1 MGKVKNLFTSGKMN
15 KDLDERLV
23 PKGEY
28 RDALNVKIAN
38 SDGSDVGA
46 IENALS
52 NSKISNISFGSGAKC
67 IGVVEDDASGRIYW
81 AVSSSV
87 GSYIC
92 EFVKETNTSTI
103 LLSDIRNSSSNILKF
118 NEVRSLS
125 MSILNDAENN
135 KRFLITTDNKTEPKY
150 FEIETARS
158 LLDSAFLLE
167 DVSLIKMSPLT
178 APAITLEETDD
189 SEENNIEDKF
199 FSFSYRYIYEHGEV
213 SALAPFSD
221 FAFMPKSFRYDYNS
235 GTNKSMFN
243 RYNKVNLS
251 FNTGTNKV
259 KKIEIIAKESG
270 VSTAYIVERLDKSD
284 KEWTDNSDQTFT
296 FSNSKIYKA
305 LPSNQLLRLYD
316 NVPIRANTVEI
327 IGGRV
332 VFGNYTENYNLTNN
346 FEDVNTSISTTY
358 ESASGTEGVGHET
371 VKSNMDYEVAI
382 AYLDGKGRMT
392 TPITSENN
400 TVHIPIN
407 KCNKKNS
414 LSVQIS
420 SKAPDWATNYR
431 FFVKQSRNDYDVIS
445 PVVFYRDGVYA
456 YIKIEG
462 EDVNK
467 VKEGD
472 FLFLKSDTSGIKS
485 KPTKVKVLEAKP
497 KTRNFLDE
505 DVTDNTLQEPGNY
518 IKLDTEEIALD
529 ETSVDTF
536 NYDGYAFRSPSNP
549 NNFQN
554 NISYVESPVFYGEG
568 INDINLA
575 SSSYSGTTDK
585 RFEVKVASVGS
596 TDTYKWRSLDC
607 AENKVTS
614 WSSPIAMSGTS
625 SLGEGIAISFSSF
638 TGHTLDDRWIISA
651 KSSTRA
657 STWNGGGSVDDYGR
671 KAIMNF
677 KAKTSSTEGI
687 KAGAII
693 TIEYDD
699 TRSENGVDNLTG
711 YIYQRFVSSA
721 DYANLEEWFWED
733 NVLSKVS
740 HPKDSG
746 EILFRRGTVSS
757 NQETLTIASSGDLW
771 MCILSECNYTGDNRV
786 RIDIDL
792 RVLELD
798 NPIILETDYKNA
810 SSDVFYE
817 LPYTYNISGGYH
829 QGKIGDTNQT
839 SGGVNATI
847 KLDFFNSFG
856 WYNGYESI
864 KIGDSFNESK
874 MLLDSKPLVP
884 LDNYKQV
891 TRISSLTYSQV
902 YEATTSFNGVNEFN
916 LSLANY
922 KDLDANFGPIARII
936 SRDGDLVSFQS
947 NRVAKVLFNKSV
959 LYNADG
965 SGNLSQ
971 NTNVLGQEVPYQ
983 GQYGVTDNMY
993 SVVNWSDAMYF
1004 ADEKR
1009 SKVLRLSSNGL
1020 FPISDYG
1027 MNSWF
1032 NDNLHVNSN
1041 VVAGY
1046 DPVNQQ
1052 YVLRVWDKVI
1062 QWREGTKKCESFEW
1076 LEDTYSCQAQATTT
1090 TTTQATTTTTTQ
1102 ATTTTT
1108 TQPLDCD
1115 SYYNNSGQVLTGI
1128 DYYDC
1133 SGILIE
1139 NVTVGLGEDIC
1150 ASQEPFGGDA
1160 GFLIFNGPCG
1170 SPPTTTTTTTAAPTT
1185 TTSTTTTTTCT
1196 PNGTLLSTY
1205 CVGQDLWG
1213 TYADGSCGTYNQL
1226 IEENSPSCITTTTTT
1241 TETPCVQRIAYSGI
1255 PTQSIEVGENK
1266 TINLDN
1272 FFTQLDGQPLSYLA
1286 INTTGYLDS
1295 VSVSGNQLTMFANSG
1310 NLCGTDGAGVYV
1322 QAYDSINGNCEYG
1335 TYFGIEVFGCIV
1347 ETTTTT
1353 LPTTTTTS
1361 TSTTTSTTTTLFESY
1376 PYKISAQGGIDT
1388 VCYSELIETV
1398 YTDVPTLGGIT
1409 NGTILYTDIAKT
1421 TVKNGGF
1428 YRFALGNTT
1437 DTYGSL
1443 QCSISYSGVVG
1454 NLSSCTTTTVAP
1466 TNPTGTIV
1474 VTGVDQNSRILGY
1487 NMYQTDASDVFSEI
1501 TITTST
1507 ETVTVRQDEFETI
1520 PNQTF
1525 GSSFGW
1531 DTHINAMDG
1540 ATGSISLILVN
1551 NLGQETV
1558 ADTDT
1563 FFIPSMA
1570 PDPQIL
1576 GVGAWAPVPI
1586 NNTKFGFIRDGE
1598 FKGSLTD
1605 QWWRLDGTWKIRL
1618 IQYDTDNNDFRI
1630 RLRKDGSNPEPVTFN
1645 GITFDW
1651 TPFQG
1656 TIPPPVRFAY
1666 ADLVDKIIVVEGQYT
1681 YITYVWSYGTD
1692 FITSGN
1698 AEITFD

>member
-52 NSKISNISFGSGAKC
+52 NSKISNISFGSNAKC
-67 IGVVEDDASGRIYW
+67 IGVVEDDGSGRIYW
-81 AVSSSV
+81 AVSSDS

-92 EFVKETNTSTI
+92 EFIKETGVSTI
-103 LLSDIRNSSSNILKF
+103 LLSDTREYSTNILRF
-118 NEVRSLS
+118 SDVRALS
-125 MSILNDAENN
+125 MSFLNDAENN
-135 KRFLITTDNKTEPKY
+135 KKFLITTDNKSEPKY
-150 FEIETARS
+150 FEIETARA
-158 LLDSAFLLE
+158 LTDSAFSLE

-178 APAITLEETDD
+178 APVLSLEDTDD
-189 SEENNIEDKF
+189 LEENNIEDKF

-221 FAFMPKSFRYDYNS
+221 FAFMPNSFRYDYNS

-243 RYNKVNLS
+243 KYNKVNLS
-251 FNTGTNKV
+251 FNTGSKNV

-284 KEWTDNSDQTFT
+284 KEWDDNSDQTFT

-316 NVPIRANTVEI
+316 NVPIRANSVEI

-332 VFGNYTENYNLTNN
+332 VFGNYTENYNLVNN
-346 FEDVNTSISTTY
+346 FEDVNTSIVATY
-358 ESASGTEGVGHET
+358 ESASGTEGVAHET

-400 TVHIPIN
+400 TVHVPIT
-407 KCNKKNS
+407 KCDKKNS

-456 YIKIEG
+456 YVKIEG

-614 WSSPIAMSGTS
+614 WSSPVAMSGTS
-625 SLGEGIAISFSSF
+625 SLGEGISISFSSF

-651 KSSTRA
+651 KSSARA
-657 STWNGGGSVDDYGR
+657 STWNGGGDVDDYGR

-711 YIYQRFVSSA
+711 YVYQRFVSSA

-746 EILFRRGTVSS
+746 EILFRRGTISS

-792 RVLELD
+792 RILELD

-829 QGKIGDTNQT
+829 QGKSGDTNQT

-993 SVVNWSDAMYF
+993 SIVNWSDAIYF

-1020 FPISDYG
+1020 FPISEYG

-1032 NDNLHVNSN
+1032 NDNLHINSN

-1062 QWREGTKKCESFEW
+1062 QWREGAAKCESFEW
-1076 LEDTYSCQAQATTT
+1076 LEDTYACQSQQWLEDTYECVTTTTTQAPTTQPPATTT
-1090 TTTQATTTTTTQ
+1090 TTTQAACVQRISYSDIPNQTLTIGQSVVINLDNYFTHSDGAQLTYASTDASTLTDVSLNGSQLTVTAGNNCGTDTSGFDVFAYDPIANGCYYETPWIAVEVNGCTTVPGETTT
-1102 ATTTTT
+1102 
-1108 TQPLDCD
+1108 
-1115 SYYNNSGQVLTGI
+1115 
-1128 DYYDC
+1128 
-1133 SGILIE
+1133 
-1139 NVTVGLGEDIC
+1139 
-1150 ASQEPFGGDA
+1150 
-1160 GFLIFNGPCG
+1160 
-1170 SPPTTTTTTTAAPTT
+1170 TT
-1185 TTSTTTTTTCT
+1185 TTSTTTTTT
-1196 PNGTLLSTY
+1196 
-1205 CVGQDLWG
+1205 
-1213 TYADGSCGTYNQL
+1213 
-1226 IEENSPSCITTTTTT
+1226 
-1241 TETPCVQRIAYSGI
+1241 
-1255 PTQSIEVGENK
+1255 
-1266 TINLDN
+1266 
-1272 FFTQLDGQPLSYLA
+1272 
-1286 INTTGYLDS
+1286 
-1295 VSVSGNQLTMFANSG
+1295 
-1310 NLCGTDGAGVYV
+1310 
-1322 QAYDSINGNCEYG
+1322 
-1335 TYFGIEVFGCIV
+1335 
-1347 ETTTTT
+1347 
-1353 LPTTTTTS
+1353 
-1361 TSTTTSTTTTLFESY
+1361 TTTSTTT
-1376 PYKISAQGGIDT
+1376 I
-1388 VCYSELIETV
+1388 
-1398 YTDVPTLGGIT
+1398 
-1409 NGTILYTDIAKT
+1409 
-1421 TVKNGGF
+1421 
-1428 YRFALGNTT
+1428 
-1437 DTYGSL
+1437 
-1443 QCSISYSGVVG
+1443 
-1454 NLSSCTTTTVAP
+1454 AP
-1466 TNPTGTIV
+1466 TNPTGTIN
-1474 VTGVDQNSRILGY
+1474 VTSVGPQSRILGFE
-1487 NMYQTDASDVFSEI
+1487 MYQSNASDVFVDV

-1507 ETVTVRQDEFETI
+1507 ETVTFRVGQLRNIENQLWLSSLTWDEY
-1520 PNQTF
+1520 
-1525 GSSFGW
+1525 
-1531 DTHINAMDG
+1531 INTTNG
-1540 ATGSISLILVN
+1540 GTGSIDLVLEN
-1551 NLGQETV
+1551 NIGQETT

-1563 FFIPSMA
+1563 FIINSTA
-1570 PDPQIL
+1570 PPEQI
-1576 GVGAWAPVPI
+1576 VYPESWAPVPF
-1586 NNTKFGFIRDGE
+1586 NDTKFGFIRDGE
-1598 FKGSLTD
+1598 FEGSMTY
-1605 QWWRLDGTWKIRL
+1605 QWWLLDGTWQIRL

-1630 RLRKDGSNPEPVTFN
+1630 RLRKEGSHAEPVTFN
-1645 GITFDW
+1645 GIIFDW

-1666 ADLVDKIIVVEGQYT
+1666 ADLADKIIVQENGYT
-1681 YITYVWSYGTD
+1681 FITYVWNYGTD
-1692 FITSGN
+1692 FLTSGQ
-1698 AEITFD
+1698 ATITFD